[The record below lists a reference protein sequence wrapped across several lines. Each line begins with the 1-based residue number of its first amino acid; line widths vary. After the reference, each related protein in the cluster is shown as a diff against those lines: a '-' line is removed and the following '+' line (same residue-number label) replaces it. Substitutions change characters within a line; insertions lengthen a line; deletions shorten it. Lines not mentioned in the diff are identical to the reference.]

1 MLCTG
6 QLLIVPATKAT
17 TANAVVQRNLL
28 QSNGGVENDNAIK
41 ANEVVESNGVLIQ
54 NRTSPKKSL
63 LSVST
68 LLYSCYIYI
77 IYIVTS

>member
-17 TANAVVQRNLL
+17 TANAVVQSNSL

-68 LLYSCYIYI
+68 LLYSYCINI
-77 IYIVTS
+77 MLFI